1 MAASYGGGGGPPIV
15 VLGPNDVVWPPT
27 SLPNPGTTL
36 LSGLGMWNSL
46 SRQVA
51 FMQASPG
58 YCPSV
63 DPNLPTHT
71 FLDGNLTPTGNVVTV
86 SNIALLPVPN
96 QSVGQFGSVRAGSEV
111 IIYSDVFTGNSS
123 VHIVQR
129 NVNNTGNLSANIP
142 DGSLISV
149 LGLRSIPISQ
159 SVKTFMGNLAF
170 TASNI
175 GLGYYSANV
184 SASIAPPDLKAG
196 NTAVIGSVYLWANG
210 AVQSVS
216 ITNAGTG
223 YFTTPVVTITGPNT
237 YAFIGTADLT
247 TV

>member
-1 MAASYGGGGGPPIV
+1 
-15 VLGPNDVVWPPT
+15 
-27 SLPNPGTTL
+27 
-36 LSGLGMWNSL
+36 
-46 SRQVA
+46 
-51 FMQASPG
+51 MQASPG
-58 YCPSV
+58 YCPAV

-111 IIYSDVFTGNSS
+111 IVYSDVFTGNSS

-129 NVNNTGNLSANIP
+129 NVNSTGNLTANIP
-142 DGSLISV
+142 DGSLVSV

-159 SVKTFMGNLAF
+159 RVKTFLGNLTF

-184 SASIAPPDLKAG
+184 GAIIASPDLKAG
-196 NTAVIGSVYLWANG
+196 NTAAIGSVYLWANG

-223 YFTTPVVTITGPNT
+223 YFTSPVVTITGPNT
-237 YAFIGTADLT
+237 YAFVGTADLT